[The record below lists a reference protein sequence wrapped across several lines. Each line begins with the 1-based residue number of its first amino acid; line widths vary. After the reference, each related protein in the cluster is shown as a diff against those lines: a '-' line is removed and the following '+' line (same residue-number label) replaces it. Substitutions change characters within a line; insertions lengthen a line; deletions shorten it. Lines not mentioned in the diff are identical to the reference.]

1 METEFLLLLLN
12 LQMALLVA
20 VVGWGLGYPPVAG
33 VAVLGPLL
41 ALGLR
46 RFFAAIEIDAA
57 GE

>member
-1 METEFLLLLLN
+1 
-12 LQMALLVA
+12 MALPVG
-20 VVGWGLGYPPVAG
+20 VFGWGLGDPPVAG

-41 ALGLR
+41 AVGLR